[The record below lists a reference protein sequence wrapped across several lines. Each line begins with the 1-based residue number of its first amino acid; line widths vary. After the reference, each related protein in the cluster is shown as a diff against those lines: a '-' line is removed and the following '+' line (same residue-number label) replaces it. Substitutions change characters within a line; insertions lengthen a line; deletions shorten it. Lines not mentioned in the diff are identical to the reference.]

1 MPDRPRTLDYFA
13 PADFER
19 IDPRPDSLFYESPR
33 YVVHIDD
40 GAIAAVGTLIE
51 RLAPPHPVVLDLMS
65 SYRSHLPPAIEPR
78 EVVGVGLNAEEMA
91 ANPQLTRWLVHDL
104 NVEPA
109 PPLPARSPA
118 PTGSYGGS
126 YCGLMAGIAASMLK
140 TTGLGDSAQA
150 RMIRTYRP
158 PAPVPTVINGRLAD
172 YGSVSAAADRERI
185 SGRRAAKYLVEVH
198 KKLSL
203 MFAPIPFALIAVVMA
218 LRYPRGGMGLVMGG
232 GMFVYAIFYVGL
244 NAGESLADRGYLQP
258 ALAMW
263 SPNIVLGI
271 LAIFGLI
278 GVSREYGSA
287 RGGR

>member
-1 MPDRPRTLDYFA
+1 
-13 PADFER
+13 
-19 IDPRPDSLFYESPR
+19 
-33 YVVHIDD
+33 
-40 GAIAAVGTLIE
+40 
-51 RLAPPHPVVLDLMS
+51 
-65 SYRSHLPPAIEPR
+65 
-78 EVVGVGLNAEEMA
+78 
-91 ANPQLTRWLVHDL
+91 
-104 NVEPA
+104 
-109 PPLPARSPA
+109 
-118 PTGSYGGS
+118 
-126 YCGLMAGIAASMLK
+126 MAGIAASMLK
-140 TTGLGDSAQA
+140 TPGLGDSAQA